1 MKRNAH
7 GLMRRAP
14 RQAWALAAVALLAF
28 AGAALAQ
35 TGGEFGLAWHSVD
48 GGGGAIR
55 SSTGQQLLPARLG
68 RPAGG
73 RGHPRRGRQLRGAGG
88 LLGTGVRACGS
99 PRTGRMRGD
108 GRDDAGPGVGINDA
122 NMGYDI
128 HRSTAP
134 YFTPD
139 LATKADVTTGH
150 VWLDPAHCGNPATN
164 YFYVVR
170 ATCIGAHADAAR
182 VGEFDFVLTPGQ

>member
-48 GGGGAIR
+48 GGGHTF
-55 SSTGQQLLPARLG
+55 STGGAYSLGGSAGQPEAAATPA
-68 RPAGG
+68 AGG
-73 RGHPRRGRQLRGAGG
+73 NYAVQGG
-88 LLGTGVRACGS
+88 FWGPACAPAAALVQAACAGTGGTTLALGWAV
-99 PRTGRMRGD
+99 
-108 GRDDAGPGVGINDA
+108 NDA

-150 VWLDPAHCGNPATN
+150 VWLDPAHCGNPAVN
-164 YFYVVR
+164 HFYVVR

-182 VGEFDFVLTPGQ
+182 VGEFDFALTPGQ